1 MKIKLVIF
9 DLDGTIADTIPD
21 IAAAMRWTILKYGDF
36 GDLTELTRRSIG
48 NGSRKM
54 LERILKGLNVE
65 PVDFEDDLRR
75 YLDYYAAH
83 SCIYT
88 KLYPDTLPVF
98 DGLEERGIK
107 MAVATMKPRNATMN
121 ILESFGL
128 DKRLIKVV
136 SSDDMEEPKPSP
148 RSLYACANEIG
159 ALPEECVVVG
169 DSMTDVGCAIN
180 GGAVSVALMGGYYD
194 QEKMKNSGAMFSTYE
209 LKDVL
214 DIVDSFEG

>member
-1 MKIKLVIF
+1 
-9 DLDGTIADTIPD
+9 
-21 IAAAMRWTILKYGDF
+21 
-36 GDLTELTRRSIG
+36 
-48 NGSRKM
+48 
-54 LERILKGLNVE
+54 
-65 PVDFEDDLRR
+65 
-75 YLDYYAAH
+75 
-83 SCIYT
+83 
-88 KLYPDTLPVF
+88 
-98 DGLEERGIK
+98 
-107 MAVATMKPRNATMN
+107 MKPRNATMN

-148 RSLYACANEIG
+148 WSLYACANEIG